1 MSFEFTSPQTL
12 DDALQLYHD
21 RARWFAGGTD
31 LVPEIK
37 TGTSAPARLV
47 NLKQIA
53 ELRGIEET
61 GEGLRIGGLT
71 TLTEIAESRPVRE
84 KCRALADACEF
95 SASPQLRHVA
105 TIGGNLNQ
113 DSRCPYYRGG
123 FYCWLKGGATC
134 YMRGG
139 ESREAAIIGYHDCV
153 HVHPSDP
160 AAALVALDAKIGVR
174 GKNGAREIAAEVFF
188 RAPAGDNR
196 RLNVLPP
203 DEVITHLQI
212 PISSNSRSVY
222 LKAMDR
228 ATWTFA
234 LVSAAARLDFT
245 DGKISDARVVIG
257 GIAPVPW
264 RAREVEI
271 LLQDQVLNADLAARA
286 AEQAIQDAEP
296 LAHNAYKIR
305 LARALVKR
313 AIVQIL

>member
-1 MSFEFTSPQTL
+1 MTFEFTSPQTL
-12 DDALQLYHD
+12 DDALQLYHEK
-21 RARWFAGGTD
+21 ARWFAGGID
-31 LVPEIK
+31 LVPEIR
-37 TGTSAPARLV
+37 TGMAVPARLV

-53 ELRGIEET
+53 ELRGIAKT
-61 GEGLRIGGLT
+61 DSDLRIGALT
-71 TLTEIAESRPVRE
+71 TLTEIAESRVVRE

-95 SASPQLRHVA
+95 SASPQLRNVA

-113 DSRCPYYRGG
+113 DSRCPYYRAG
-123 FYCWLKGGATC
+123 FHCWLKGGATC

-139 ESREAAIIGYHDCV
+139 ENREAAIIGYHECV

-174 GKNGAREIAAEVFF
+174 GKNGAREIAAEEFF
-188 RAPAGDNR
+188 RAPTSDNR

-212 PISSNSRSVY
+212 PTSGNSRSVY

-234 LVSAAARLDFT
+234 LAGAAVRLAFT
-245 DGKISDARVVIG
+245 DGKISDARIVIG

-264 RAREVEI
+264 RARAAETI
-271 LLQDQVLNADLAARA
+271 LQSQALNADLAARA
-286 AEQAIQDAEP
+286 AEQAVQDAEP

-313 AIVQIL
+313 AIVQML

>member
-1 MSFEFTSPQTL
+1 MTFEFTSPQTL
-12 DDALQLYHD
+12 DDALQLYHEK
-21 RARWFAGGTD
+21 ARWFAGGID

-37 TGTSAPARLV
+37 TGMAVPARLV

-53 ELRGIEET
+53 ELRGIAKT
-61 GEGLRIGGLT
+61 DSDLRIGALT
-71 TLTEIAESRPVRE
+71 TLTEIAESRVVRE
-84 KCRALADACEF
+84 KYRALADACEF
-95 SASPQLRHVA
+95 SASPQLRNVA

-113 DSRCPYYRGG
+113 DSRCPYYRAG
-123 FYCWLKGGATC
+123 FHCWLKGGATC

-139 ESREAAIIGYHDCV
+139 ENREAAIIGYHECV

-174 GKNGAREIAAEVFF
+174 GKNGAREIAAEEFF
-188 RAPAGDNR
+188 RAPTSDNR

-212 PISSNSRSVY
+212 PISVNSRSVY

-234 LVSAAARLDFT
+234 LASAAVRLAFT

-264 RAREVEI
+264 RARAAETI
-271 LLQDQVLNADLAARA
+271 LQSQALDADLAARA
-286 AEQAIQDAEP
+286 AEQAVQDAEP

-313 AIVQIL
+313 AIVQML

>member
-1 MSFEFTSPQTL
+1 MTFEFTSPQTL
-12 DDALQLYHD
+12 DDALQLYHEK
-21 RARWFAGGTD
+21 ARWFAGGID

-37 TGTSAPARLV
+37 TGMAVPARLV

-53 ELRGIEET
+53 ELRGIAKT
-61 GEGLRIGGLT
+61 DSDLRVGALT
-71 TLTEIAESRPVRE
+71 TLTEIAESRVVRE
-84 KCRALADACEF
+84 KYRALADACEF
-95 SASPQLRHVA
+95 SASPQLRNVA

-113 DSRCPYYRGG
+113 DSRCPYYRAG
-123 FYCWLKGGATC
+123 FHCWLKGGATC

-139 ESREAAIIGYHDCV
+139 ENREAAIIGYHECV

-174 GKNGAREIAAEVFF
+174 GKNGAREIAAEEFF
-188 RAPAGDNR
+188 RAPTSDNR

-212 PISSNSRSVY
+212 PISVNSRSVY

-234 LVSAAARLDFT
+234 LASAAVRLAFT

-264 RAREVEI
+264 RARAAETI
-271 LLQDQVLNADLAARA
+271 LQSQALNADLAARA
-286 AEQAIQDAEP
+286 AEQAVQDAEP

-313 AIVQIL
+313 AIVQML